1 MTLTDAELAELYH
14 RYAHVVYRRCLS
26 ILGNEED
33 AHDATQETFAKVLRH
48 GERFREESSPLTW
61 MYRIST
67 NHCLNTLRN
76 RKGRRDK
83 LQVHQQ
89 DVAGDGF
96 ATPEADGLDDEVV
109 RRLLHEVDE
118 QTRQCIVYTY
128 FDDCTRQEVADL
140 VGISVPTVR
149 KRIQAFLDGA
159 RRALGVAGA
168 AAVIAL
174 LCLLGNLPWS
184 PP

>member
-1 MTLTDAELAELYH
+1 MTLTDTELAELYD

-33 AHDATQETFAKVLRH
+33 AHDATQETFAKVLQH

-67 NHCLNTLRN
+67 NHCLNTIRN
-76 RKGRRDK
+76 RKGRRNK
-83 LQVHQQ
+83 LQVHRQ
-89 DVAGDGF
+89 DIAGDGIERP
-96 ATPEADGLDDEVV
+96 ATAGLDDDLV
-109 RRLLHEVDE
+109 RRLLTETDE
-118 QTRQCIVYTY
+118 QTRQCVVYTY
-128 FDDCTRQEVADL
+128 FDDCTRQEVAEL

-149 KRIQAFLDGA
+149 KRIRTFIERA
-159 RRALGVAGA
+159 RRVLGVAGA
-168 AAVIAL
+168 VAGVLLLAL
-174 LCLLGNLPWS
+174 LGHLPWS